1 MKKEFLQTLQLDE
14 NHERECKLAEGG
26 LPESIWETYSAFA
39 NTDGGTILLG
49 VREHRDSFTVNGLND
64 RQIVKY
70 QKNFWSVLND
80 RNKISKNILLNH
92 HVNVVEVEGKKLL
105 EINVPAADRHDKPV
119 YIGTDPMRGTYRR
132 DYEGD
137 FLCTEAAVRAMFADQ
152 RDISVDSEI
161 LEDMGLDALNTD
173 TIKGYRVIFE
183 QLHKGHPWN
192 KLMKDEFLI
201 KLKAAAKNKEGT
213 VSPTVAG
220 LLMFGDADRI
230 TDVFPDYFLDYR
242 EECDDKNVRWLYR
255 THSNEGDWS
264 GNLFDFFYKVTNR
277 IDDDVAVPFVN
288 RRAGVRVDRVDVHD
302 ALAEAVVNAL
312 VHANYYGKRGIVI
325 VKHGKKIT
333 ISNPGTI
340 RITKEEFYAGGS
352 SDPRNPNLLKIFGFV
367 NVGERAGSGVDK
379 IMTAWEEQNW
389 EKPVYD
395 INLKSERVTLQLE
408 VGQVVYI
415 PGAADLR
422 SEVHE
427 FASEYGKNN
436 KEQKIIDNIE
446 KTGSITT
453 QKVMELCG
461 YKTRAGARKLL
472 DKMMEKGMI
481 QRSGSGPTTKYEKV
495 RLQSEIRL
503 EP

>member
-1 MKKEFLQTLQLDE
+1 MGDLFGI
-14 NHERECKLAEGG
+14 CK
-26 LPESIWETYSAFA
+26 
-39 NTDGGTILLG
+39 
-49 VREHRDSFTVNGLND
+49 
-64 RQIVKY
+64 
-70 QKNFWSVLND
+70 
-80 RNKISKNILLNH
+80 
-92 HVNVVEVEGKKLL
+92 
-105 EINVPAADRHDKPV
+105 
-119 YIGTDPMRGTYRR
+119 YRR

-152 RDISVDSEI
+152 RDIPVDSEI
-161 LEDMGLDALNTD
+161 LEDMELDALNVD

-183 QLHKGHPWN
+183 QLHEGHPWN

-201 KLKAAAKNKEGT
+201 KLKAAAKNKAGS

-288 RRAGVRVDRVDVHD
+288 RRDGVRVDRVDIHD
-302 ALAEAVVNAL
+302 ALSEAVANAL
-312 VHANYYGKRGIVI
+312 VHANHYGKRGIVI

-340 RITKEEFYAGGS
+340 RITKEEFYAGGN
-352 SDPRNPNLLKIFGFV
+352 SDPRNPNLLKMFGFV
-367 NVGERAGSGVDK
+367 NVGECAGSGVDK
-379 IMTAWEEQNW
+379 IMTAWKEQNW

-395 INLKSERVTLQLE
+395 ISLRSERVTLHLE

-415 PGAADLR
+415 PESADLR
-422 SEVHE
+422 KEALASASINLIKLSEKERIIV
-427 FASEYGKNN
+427 EYIQNYGNVSMGKAT
-436 KEQKIIDNIE
+436 EI
-446 KTGSITT
+446 
-453 QKVMELCG
+453 CG
-461 YKTRAGARKLL
+461 YKTKSATRKIIAKLL
-472 DKMMEKGMI
+472 EKEVIEKQGN
-481 QRSGSGPTTKYEKV
+481 GPATRYTLVKKD
-495 RLQSEIRL
+495 L
-503 EP
+503 

>member
-1 MKKEFLQTLQLDE
+1 MEGIHLKKEFLDTLQLDE

-49 VREHRDSFTVNGLND
+49 VREHRDSFTVNGLTD
-64 RQIVKY
+64 RQIAKY

-92 HVNVVEVEGKKLL
+92 HVKVVVYEEKNLL
-105 EINVPAADRHDKPV
+105 QIDIPAADRHDKPV
-119 YIGTDPMRGTYRR
+119 YVGTDPMKGTYRR

-161 LEDMGLDALNTD
+161 LENMGLDALNSD
-173 TIKGYRVIFE
+173 TLKGYRVIFE
-183 QLHKGHPWN
+183 QLHEGHPWN

-288 RRAGVRVDRVDVHD
+288 RRDGVRVDRVDVHD
-302 ALAEAVVNAL
+302 ALSEAVANAL

-340 RITKEEFYAGGS
+340 RITKEEFYAGGN

-379 IMTAWEEQNW
+379 IMTAWEEQHW
-389 EKPVYD
+389 ERPVYD
-395 INLKSERVTLQLE
+395 ISLRAERVTLQLE

-415 PGAADLR
+415 PRAVDLR

-427 FASEYGKNN
+427 PSSSIYLTDRERKIVEY
-436 KEQKIIDNIE
+436 IE
-446 KTGSITT
+446 KHGNISMGKATEI
-453 QKVMELCG
+453 CG
-461 YKTRAGARKLL
+461 YKTKSATRKLIAEL
-472 DKMMEKGMI
+472 LNQKVVEKQGN
-481 QRSGSGPTTKYEKV
+481 GPATRYALVKNY
-495 RLQSEIRL
+495 S
-503 EP
+503 

>member
-1 MKKEFLQTLQLDE
+1 MEVIHLKKEFLNTLNLDE
-14 NHERECKLAEGG
+14 DHERECKLAEGG
-26 LPESIWETYSAFA
+26 LPESIWETYSSFA

-49 VREHRDSFTVNGLND
+49 VREHRDSFTVNGLTN
-64 RQIVKY
+64 RQIAKY

-92 HVNVVEVEGKKLL
+92 HVKIVEYEGKKLL
-105 EINVPAADRHDKPV
+105 EIDVPAADRHDKPV
-119 YIGTDPMRGTYRR
+119 YIGTNPMRGTYRR

-161 LEDMGLDALNTD
+161 LEDMGLDALNAD

-183 QLHKGHPWN
+183 QLHEGHPWN
-192 KLMKDEFLI
+192 KLMKDEFLM

-264 GNLFDFFYKVTNR
+264 GNLFDFFYKVSNR

-288 RRAGVRVDRVDVHD
+288 RRDGVRVDRVDVHD
-302 ALAEAVVNAL
+302 ALSEAVANAL

-340 RITKEEFYAGGS
+340 RITKEEFYAGGN

-389 EKPVYD
+389 KKPVYD
-395 INLKSERVTLQLE
+395 ISLRAERVTLQLE

-415 PGAADLR
+415 PGAADLKMR
-422 SEVHE
+422 
-427 FASEYGKNN
+427 ASA
-436 KEQKIIDNIE
+436 
-446 KTGSITT
+446 SITLIKLT
-453 QKVMELCG
+453 DKEKRIVEYIEMYGNISMSKATEVCG
-461 YKTRAGARKLL
+461 YKTKSATRKIISELL
-472 DKMMEKGMI
+472 KKKLIEK
-481 QRSGSGPTTKYEKV
+481 QGSGPATRYVLIKE
-495 RLQSEIRL
+495 
-503 EP
+503 

>member
-1 MKKEFLQTLQLDE
+1 MKKEFLNTLQLEE

-49 VREHRDSFTVNGLND
+49 VKEYRDSFLVNGLTD
-64 RQIVKY
+64 RQIAKY

-92 HVNVVEVEGKKLL
+92 HVKIVVYEGKNLL
-105 EINVPAADRHDKPV
+105 QIDVPAADRHDKPV
-119 YIGTDPMRGTYRR
+119 YIGTDPMKGTYRR

-161 LEDMGLDALNTD
+161 LEEMELDALNAD

-183 QLHKGHPWN
+183 QLHEGHPWN

-201 KLKAAAKNKEGT
+201 KLKAAAKNKKGS

-220 LLMFGDADRI
+220 LLMFGDAYRI

-288 RRAGVRVDRVDVHD
+288 RRDGVRVDRVDVHD
-302 ALAEAVVNAL
+302 ALSEAVANAL

-340 RITKEEFYAGGS
+340 RITKEEFYAGGN

-389 EKPVYD
+389 KKPVYD
-395 INLKSERVTLQLE
+395 ISLRSERVTLQLE

-422 SEVHE
+422 TEVPTPANVTKLTE
-427 FASEYGKNN
+427 KERIIVEYIKTHGNVSMGKAT
-436 KEQKIIDNIE
+436 EI
-446 KTGSITT
+446 
-453 QKVMELCG
+453 CG
-461 YKTRAGARKLL
+461 YKTKSATRKIIAELL
-472 DKMMEKGMI
+472 KKAVIEKQGNGPAIRYTLI
-481 QRSGSGPTTKYEKV
+481 QKD
-495 RLQSEIRL
+495 L
-503 EP
+503 